1 MVVLSLMF
9 GLLFSVFVYVLY
21 ILAIAFTL
29 WMVVDASKQDRF
41 WWVVLIVGVPLVGP
55 CTYFFVEKKHEYAK
69 VPIKHVHK
77 SETEEE
83 HERAPR
89 NS

>member
-1 MVVLSLMF
+1 MNFPSMVLELLITLLM
-9 GLLFSVFVYVLY
+9 YVIY

-29 WMVVDASKQDRF
+29 WMVVDAGKQDRF
-41 WWVVLIVGVPLVGP
+41 WWVVLIIGVPIIGP
-55 CTYFFVEKKHEYAK
+55 VAYFFVEKKHEYAK

-83 HERAPR
+83 HEHAPKA
-89 NS
+89 N